1 MNDTTKFLGID
12 YGEKK
17 IGLAIGDSET
27 KIASPYKI
35 LINNK
40 GLLEKIKDIC
50 VKEEIGKIVVGLP
63 LTLKSST
70 SKQTQSVLNFIEKL
84 KKATYLE
91 IIEQDERLS
100 SAYAKS
106 LLGGRAS
113 ARLRQGFSGHGDDDV
128 AAMIILQSYLDERK
142 EG

>member
-1 MNDTTKFLGID
+1 MKYLGID

-17 IGLAIGDSET
+17 VGLAIGDLET
-27 KIASPYKI
+27 RIASPYKI

-50 VKEEIGKIVVGLP
+50 VKEEISKIVVGLP

-70 SKQTQSVLNFIEKL
+70 SKQTRSVLNFIEKL

-100 SAYAKS
+100 SVYAKS
-106 LLGGRAS
+106 LLKEMKVK
-113 ARLRQGFSGHGDDDV
+113 HMDDDV
-128 AAMIILQSYLDERK
+128 AAMIILQSYLDEM
-142 EG
+142 